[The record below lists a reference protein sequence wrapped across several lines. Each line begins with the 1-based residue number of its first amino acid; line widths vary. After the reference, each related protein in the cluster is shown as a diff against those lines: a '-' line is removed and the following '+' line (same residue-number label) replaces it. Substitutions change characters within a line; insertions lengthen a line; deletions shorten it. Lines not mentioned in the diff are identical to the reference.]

1 MASFGWKRRIGEK
14 VSRAT
19 SRQFEADAADDRG
32 LAGEED
38 DEGWVLAAKR
48 RKEGLVGGCVEKSRR
63 LKDEGASLAEN
74 RRYQCNLSPSSQVL
88 DGILIPFLNTR
99 QLAILLRSFSYLR
112 NTAVILFL
120 FRSAICTE

>member
-74 RRYQCNLSPSSQVL
+74 RRYQTLAGRVPWEPALEGRGAQDGWSSS
-88 DGILIPFLNTR
+88 R
-99 QLAILLRSFSYLR
+99 RKS
-112 NTAVILFL
+112 
-120 FRSAICTE
+120 